1 MSSTNFSLTF
11 VPVLATATVS
21 DSTILGTNFTQN
33 ASADYA
39 TLKDACKYY
48 HSFPDYMTEAK
59 FRQFFGTTDTRAT
72 YLASIAGRLHKDVA
86 GPSLLAA
93 YNTDNGLINAPDK
106 MEVIEYSVNLTFG
119 DNSFDTVLN
128 SVGIAAAEWSSG
140 GKFQLIFKFTVGSGS
155 AAKNYT
161 VGVEW
166 QMKD

>member
-39 TLKDACKYY
+39 TLKSACKYY
-48 HSFPDYMTEAK
+48 HSFTDNMTEAK
-59 FRQFFGTTDTRAT
+59 FKQFFGTTTSRAT
-72 YLASIAGRLHKDVA
+72 YLASIATKLDKTAA

-93 YNTDNGLINAPDK
+93 YNTDNSLTNAPDK
-106 MEVIEYSVNLTFG
+106 MEVIDYTVSLTSG
-119 DNSFDTVLN
+119 DNSFDSVLN

-140 GKFQLIFKFTVGSGS
+140 GKFQLIFNFTVGAGT
-155 AAKNYT
+155 AAKSYT

-166 QMKD
+166 PMKN

>member
-33 ASADYA
+33 ASTDYA
-39 TLKDACKYY
+39 TLKGACKYY
-48 HSFPDYMTEAK
+48 HSFSDNMTEAK
-59 FRQFFGTTDTRAT
+59 FKQFFGTTTTRSAF
-72 YLASIAGRLHKDVA
+72 LVDIARQLDKTVA

-93 YNTDNGLINAPDK
+93 YNTDNGLTNAPDK
-106 MEVIEYSVNLTFG
+106 MEVIDYTVSLTSG
-119 DNSFDTVLN
+119 DNNFDSVLN
-128 SVGIAAAEWSSG
+128 MVGIAAAEWSSG

-166 QMKD
+166 PMKD